1 MERKNTIKKN
11 KEGYGY
17 TYTDITAINNYCMEN
32 GITYYQE
39 VETCE
44 INGKDYIITYLT
56 ENEETKRYRG
66 CEIVQATLQGIKNPV
81 QEYGSSLTYCR
92 RYSLLMALGLATE
105 DNDAQDLTISTIN
118 TKEDALKMTINFGK
132 YNGKTLNDIQDDES
146 YLEYLFTNSK
156 DESTSDKIFAKII
169 ENSYP
174 EAYKCALKIKEYIE
188 NTYNYEVNEEIANL
202 NIIDVDFLFAVRPVS
217 ANLELLHPNAIVE
230 KLIDFLKPE
239 YEKENVKLNVALC
252 PEDTKLLLDEKLF
265 REVIVNLSQ
274 NAIHAVNEKNNSEQD
289 KIIEITS
296 VIRDDKYVLSITDNG
311 CGIPEDKLNKIFEPY
326 YTTKATGTG
335 LGLTTVYKIVKE
347 FSGDISVKSIAGEGT
362 SFIISIPV
370 PQLNKKLL
378 AYNESD
384 NT

>member
-92 RYSLLMALGLATE
+92 RYSLLMALGLATD

-132 YNGKTLNDIQDDES
+132 YKGKTLNDIQDDES
-146 YLEYLFTNSK
+146 YLEWLFDNSK
-156 DESTSDKIFAKII
+156 DENMVKAVSLITGWEIKTD
-169 ENSYP
+169 EQ
-174 EAYKCALKIKEYIE
+174 LKATTQLLANIKKLMSEK
-188 NTYNYEVNEEIANL
+188 NMLPNELSEKYGKKSNEMT
-202 NIIDVDFLFAVRPVS
+202 DE
-217 ANLELLHPNAIVE
+217 EL
-230 KLIDFLKPE
+230 K
-239 YEKENVKLNVALC
+239 
-252 PEDTKLLLDEKLF
+252 
-265 REVIVNLSQ
+265 EVIKWLESKE
-274 NAIHAVNEKNNSEQD
+274 EK
-289 KIIEITS
+289 
-296 VIRDDKYVLSITDNG
+296 
-311 CGIPEDKLNKIFEPY
+311 
-326 YTTKATGTG
+326 
-335 LGLTTVYKIVKE
+335 
-347 FSGDISVKSIAGEGT
+347 
-362 SFIISIPV
+362 
-370 PQLNKKLL
+370 
-378 AYNESD
+378 
-384 NT
+384 

>member
-44 INGKDYIITYLT
+44 VNGKDYIITYLT

-132 YNGKTLNDIQDDES
+132 YNGKTLSEIQDDES
-146 YLEYLFTNSK
+146 YLKYLF
-156 DESTSDKIFAKII
+156 
-169 ENSYP
+169 
-174 EAYKCALKIKEYIE
+174 
-188 NTYNYEVNEEIANL
+188 
-202 NIIDVDFLFAVRPVS
+202 
-217 ANLELLHPNAIVE
+217 
-230 KLIDFLKPE
+230 
-239 YEKENVKLNVALC
+239 
-252 PEDTKLLLDEKLF
+252 
-265 REVIVNLSQ
+265 
-274 NAIHAVNEKNNSEQD
+274 NNSED
-289 KIIEITS
+289 ENIVKAVSLITGWETKT
-296 VIRDDKYVLSITDNG
+296 DDQMKEAV
-311 CGIPEDKLNKIFEPY
+311 KL
-326 YTTKATGTG
+326 
-335 LGLTTVYKIVKE
+335 LTTIKDLMSAKNIFSEELIKTFGKKSNEMTNEELKE
-347 FSGDISVKSIAGEGT
+347 VSNWLEQK
-362 SFIISIPV
+362 
-370 PQLNKKLL
+370 
-378 AYNESD
+378 
-384 NT
+384 